1 MSLKIVKTLA
11 LDFTRNAPLE
21 YIFVKA
27 GDKNS
32 RVLDITP
39 LNSGLA
45 YAIPAGVKVVFSA
58 KKNDEKWRCVVGCVR
73 SGRFLGNRVSE
84 GIVFNGLFGR

>member
-1 MSLKIVKTLA
+1 MSLKIVKTFA

-45 YAIPAGVKVVFSA
+45 YAIPAGVKVVFAA
-58 KKNDEKWRCVVGCVR
+58 KKPDKTEILNDAEVNTKTGHIEVCPLRRMSSR
-73 SGRFLGNRVSE
+73 S
-84 GIVFNGLFGR
+84 